1 MGVHHL
7 ANMHNKGPDTPNN
20 KISYSFESP
29 MVRHHEIDTRFA
41 FLAHLVQKLE
51 AKPIFW
57 VLTLC
62 KDHIVAAILD
72 FMETCN
78 TKNVHMYTIDQPVK
92 FRGNIPQFK
101 MLPYSPPIK
110 TNRG

>member
-1 MGVHHL
+1 
-7 ANMHNKGPDTPNN
+7 
-20 KISYSFESP
+20 
-29 MVRHHEIDTRFA
+29 MVRHHEIDTNFA

-51 AKPIFW
+51 PNLFSGRLYYGGH
-57 VLTLC
+57 V
-62 KDHIVAAILD
+62 VAAILD

-92 FRGNIPQFK
+92 FRENIPQFK
-101 MLPYSPPIK
+101 ILPCSPPIK